1 MEFRISLTPRLSI
14 FLMLFSLIF
23 LVLISLIGYELGY
36 REGQRHG
43 APSILNNKT
52 TGQHSSDVVG
62 PETDE
67 PSQTSNAAGMRKS

>member
-23 LVLISLIGYELGY
+23 LVLISLIGYELVY

-52 TGQHSSDVVG
+52 TGQHSSDVG
-62 PETDE
+62 GTETDE

>member
-1 MEFRISLTPRLSI
+1 MEFRISLTPRLSS

-43 APSILNNKT
+43 VPGILNNKT
-52 TGQHSSDVVG
+52 TGQHSSDVG
-62 PETDE
+62 GTETDE

>member
-36 REGQRHG
+36 REGERN
-43 APSILNNKT
+43 AVPSTPKNRAAD
-52 TGQHSSDVVG
+52 QQSSDVVG
-62 PETDE
+62 PRMDD
-67 PSQTSNAAGMRKS
+67 PSQTSTAAGMRKS

>member
-14 FLMLFSLIF
+14 FLMLFNLIF

-43 APSILNNKT
+43 ALSILNDKT

-62 PETDE
+62 PETDK
-67 PSQTSNAAGMRKS
+67 PSQTSNAAGMQKP

>member
-43 APSILNNKT
+43 APSILNNKS
-52 TGQHSSDVVG
+52 TGQHSSDELD
-62 PETDE
+62 PKTDK
-67 PSQTSNAAGMRKS
+67 PSQTSNATGMQKS